1 MQEFVIIGA
10 GLAGASTAWNL
21 TRRGQ
26 QVTVLERSTPANE
39 HGSSHG
45 SARIFRYA
53 YMQQLYCDLVVRARS
68 RWSELERESDRKLID
83 AVGSFN
89 FGDLD
94 EVDRLAQIMGRAGVE
109 HELLTASAAQA
120 RWPQFHFDTPV
131 LWQPQA
137 GVLDPEA
144 AIEAMLALAVDSGN
158 ARVLGDW
165 TAAGIE
171 RTAGGYSVHSASGA
185 SVEGSCVIV
194 AAGGWLPELRDGFGL
209 PPALAAALP
218 PLEVRQEQIFHFP
231 YRERAPAEAASPWP
245 TFIHGPSSFGACGFS
260 VYGLPGGRDGEFRG
274 QKLAQFNGG
283 RVIGSASAADGVV
296 SSENRELMCDYVQR
310 YMPGLEPTPY
320 AEATCL
326 FTNTP
331 TEDFIFDA
339 EDGVVI
345 VSACSGHGAKFA
357 PLLGELAADLA
368 MDSGPVPG
376 QFRLNRNS
384 GHGKESNARR

>member
-10 GLAGASTAWNL
+10 GLAGASTAWKL
-21 TRRGQ
+21 ALRGQ
-26 QVTVLERSTPANE
+26 QVTVLERTTPANA

-68 RWSELERESDRKLID
+68 GWDELERQSDRKLID
-83 AVGSFN
+83 PVGSFN

-109 HELLTASAAQA
+109 HELLSASEAQA

-144 AIEAMLALAVDSGN
+144 TIASMLQLAVDSGN
-158 ARVLGDW
+158 ARVLSDW

-171 RTAGGYSVHSASGA
+171 RSANGYTVHSVSADK
-185 SVEGSCVIV
+185 VDCTCVIV

-218 PLEVRQEQIFHFP
+218 PLQVRQEQIYHFP
-231 YRERAPAEAASPWP
+231 YRERTPSGEAPAPWP
-245 TFIHGPSSFGACGFS
+245 TFIHGPSSFGAVGGFS

-283 RVIGSASAADGVV
+283 GVIESASCADGVV
-296 SSENRELMCDYVQR
+296 SSEHRELMRDYVAR

-357 PLLGELAADLA
+357 PVLGELAADLA
-368 MDSGPVPG
+368 MGSGPVPE
-376 QFRLNRNS
+376 QFRLNRNT
-384 GHGKESNARR
+384 GHG